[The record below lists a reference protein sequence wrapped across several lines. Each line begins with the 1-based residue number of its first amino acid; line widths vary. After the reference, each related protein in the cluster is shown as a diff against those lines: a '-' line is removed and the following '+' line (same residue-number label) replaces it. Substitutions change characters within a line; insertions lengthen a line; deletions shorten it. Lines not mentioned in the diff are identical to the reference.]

1 LFLSCP
7 VYEVLYEGTR
17 GSSKTDALLMDFAQ
31 FVGRGFGQHWRGVL
45 FRQTYPQLTD
55 VVAKT
60 NKWFPRIFPAAKFN
74 ESTHTW
80 KWPDGEELLLR
91 WMRVP
96 KDYWHY
102 HGHEYPWIGWEELT
116 NWPTDECYELMKSCS
131 RSSHPGMPRRYR
143 ATANPYGVGHNWV
156 KRYYISP
163 APTGKIIANDEGL
176 ERVRVHGHWSE
187 NRVLLMADPEYPK
200 KLASDTNPHRRK
212 AWLEGSW
219 DIISG
224 GMFDDVWD
232 ANIHVIQPFEIPKSW
247 TVFRSHDWGSAKPS
261 STGWWAESDGT
272 DRRFPRGSL
281 IRVAELYTWTGKE
294 NEGERLATKPLTERI
309 LGHQRA
315 LGRTV
320 EPGPADLPTA
330 DDGESVRDKM
340 SKLGLT
346 WTVPDAKQKSRV
358 AGWERMRDMLLAAA
372 QPIPEEPGL
381 WVFNTCTQFIRT
393 VPVLPRDEKKPDDV
407 DTDAED
413 HVADESRYAAMRR
426 DVKGKVEVFRI

>member
-1 LFLSCP
+1 
-7 VYEVLYEGTR
+7 
-17 GSSKTDALLMDFAQ
+17 
-31 FVGRGFGQHWRGVL
+31 
-45 FRQTYPQLTD
+45 
-55 VVAKT
+55 VVAKGH
-60 NKWFPRIFPAAKFN
+60 KWFPRIFPGARYN
-74 ESTHTW
+74 ESRYEWH
-80 KWPDGEELLLR
+80 WPTGEALLFR
-91 WMRVP
+91 YIQKE
-96 KDYWHY
+96 KDYNNY

-116 NWPTDECYELMKSCS
+116 NWPTDSLYGKMKSCN

-156 KRYYISP
+156 KRYFVDP
-163 APTGKIIANDEGL
+163 APAGTIVTGDEGL
-176 ERVRVHGHWSE
+176 ERVRIHGHWSE
-187 NRVLLMADPEYPK
+187 NTYLVENDPEYIA
-200 KLASDTNPHRRK
+200 KLKAEKDPHRRK

-219 DIISG
+219 DIVSG

-232 ANIHVIQPFEIPKSW
+232 ADIHVIEPFEVPKSW

-281 IRVAELYTWTGKE
+281 IRIAELYTWSGKE
-294 NEGERLATKPLTERI
+294 NEGERLTTKRLSERI
-309 LGHQRA
+309 LEHQA
-315 LGRTV
+315 VLGRGV

-340 SKLGLT
+340 ANLGLT

-381 WVFNTCTQFIRT
+381 WVFKTCRHFIRTVPT

-413 HVADESRYAAMRR
+413 HVADESRYAVMRR
-426 DVKGKVEVFRI
+426 NVKATVEAFRL